1 MTPEL
6 EQRIALL
13 ASDRESGASEIL
25 DEALAILRDALADP
39 ADLITV
45 ARALCR
51 AQPTMAPIWNAS
63 IAALGAREDPE
74 RFTRFTKRV
83 ARAPDALARFALEC
97 FNDGEN
103 TGRPVDGGRRATSL
117 RLVTISFSRSVARVL
132 EVIGQTRSLRVSC
145 SEGRPAL
152 EGRRLATRLAAAGIP
167 VTCFT
172 DAAIGHALG
181 GADAVLVGADAV
193 APEWFLNKSGTRM
206 LAATAAQQGVPLYVL
221 ASRDKFVSHAIAGR
235 LVVRE
240 GEPSEVWEE
249 APAGV
254 AVRNPYFESTPLDV
268 VTAIITDAGVLGS
281 ALAPEVCASMQDQA
295 SAGLV
300 AQLHL

>member
-1 MTPEL
+1 MTPEFKR
-6 EQRIALL
+6 RIALL

-25 DEALAILRDALADP
+25 DEALAILRDALAGP
-39 ADLITV
+39 ADLVPV

-63 IAALGAREDPE
+63 IAALGARDDPE
-74 RFTRFTKRV
+74 RFTRFTQRV
-83 ARAPDALARFALEC
+83 ARAPDALARFGLQC
-97 FNDGEN
+97 FNDAEDA
-103 TGRPVDGGRRATSL
+103 RQAVDSGGRTTPL
-117 RLVTISFSRSVARVL
+117 RLVTISFSRSVVRVL
-132 EVIGQTRSLRVSC
+132 EVIAQTRSLRVAC

-152 EGRRLATRLAAAGIP
+152 EGRRLATRLATAGIP

-235 LVVRE
+235 LAVRE
-240 GEPSEVWEE
+240 GESAEVWEG

-254 AVRNPYFESTPLDV
+254 AVHNPYFESTPLDL
-268 VTAIITDAGVLGS
+268 VTAIITDAGVLGA
-281 ALAPEVCASMQDQA
+281 ALAPEVCASMEDQA
-295 SAGLV
+295 SAELI